1 MSPGIVTY
9 EAYGATV
16 SGSVIAYAPGHQVEA
31 EVVKKYFPT
40 LEVKE
45 VKGLPDD
52 VAVFVTSTYEPAPVG
67 SGRLPADCVDP
78 NA

>member
-1 MSPGIVTY
+1 M
-9 EAYGATV
+9 
-16 SGSVIAYAPGHQVEA
+16 SGSVIAYQPGHQVEA
-31 EVVKKYFPT
+31 EVVKKIFPT

-52 VAVFVTSTYEPAPVG
+52 VAIFVTSTYRPAPIG
-67 SGRLPADCVDP
+67 SGAAPSDCVDP